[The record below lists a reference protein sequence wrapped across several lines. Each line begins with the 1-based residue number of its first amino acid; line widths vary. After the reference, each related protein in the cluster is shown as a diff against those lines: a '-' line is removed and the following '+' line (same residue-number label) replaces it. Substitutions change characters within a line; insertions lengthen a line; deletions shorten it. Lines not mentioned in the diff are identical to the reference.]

1 MKIRNKEIEDEK
13 AEIKKSIENAELLFR
28 KLEYEYEVKYQQY
41 VFLERERDALY
52 AKFNEAIYEIQQ
64 KTGLKV
70 EFWSY
75 YFFDSNHFLKS
86 IYQKSEINERKKI
99 LFLPPNHPPL

>member
-13 AEIKKSIENAELLFR
+13 AEIKKSIENAEVLFR

-41 VFLERERDALY
+41 VFLERERDAIY

-70 EFWSY
+70 II
-75 YFFDSNHFLKS
+75 FFILIFLYNPDNF
-86 IYQKSEINERKKI
+86 ITLFI
-99 LFLPPNHPPL
+99 L